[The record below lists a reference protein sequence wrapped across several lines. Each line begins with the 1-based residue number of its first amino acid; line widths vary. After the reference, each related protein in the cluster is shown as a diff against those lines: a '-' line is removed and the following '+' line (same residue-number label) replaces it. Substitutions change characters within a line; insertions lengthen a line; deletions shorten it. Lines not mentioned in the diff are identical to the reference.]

1 MSRRTYNQFCGL
13 ARSLDIVGERWTL
26 LIVRELM
33 SGPKRYVDLSSAL
46 FGIGTSL
53 LATRLRH
60 LEEDGVIH
68 KRQLPKPAA
77 SLVYELTESGLELS
91 RAMLPLALWGVR
103 HQVGPISPDN
113 EYRAEWSLVFIAQL
127 VDRSKIASAQV
138 IYEFRIAGS
147 SAFMRF
153 HHGEVAVFEE
163 NPSDHV
169 DAIVSTEPDVVI
181 DLSAGRSTLLD
192 AVAGGRIV
200 VDGDPAAAATL
211 LEALP
216 ERIAPDAGLATPP
229 DNAVA

>member
-13 ARSLDIVGERWTL
+13 ARSLDVVGERWTL

-46 FGIGTSL
+46 DGIGTSL

-60 LEEDGVIH
+60 MEEDGVVH
-68 KRQLPKPAA
+68 KRQLPRPAA
-77 SLVYELTESGLELS
+77 SLVYELTEAGQELA

-127 VDRSKIASAQV
+127 VDRSKIGTEDV
-138 IYEFRIAGS
+138 VYEFRIAGS

-153 HHGEVAVFEE
+153 RHGEVSVFED
-163 NPSDHV
+163 NASGHV
-169 DAIVSTEPDVVI
+169 DATVSTEPDVIV
-181 DLSAGRSTLLD
+181 DLSAGRSTLFD

-200 VDGDPAAAATL
+200 VEGDPVAAAML

-216 ERIAPDAGLATPP
+216 ERITPDAGLPAP
-229 DNAVA
+229 A